1 MTEMTAP
8 ATQVG
13 SRKRLTG
20 DEVWQV
26 AAAEYRHMLEL
37 MRTLGDGDWKRPTDC
52 TAWDVR
58 AMVGHVAG
66 AAEGFG
72 SPVELV
78 HQYRLG
84 AKLLKRG
91 EVDGHRPSTA
101 PTRSRSGSA
110 PDRPPRIFWRDMNAR
125 HRRRCAGDGAFA
137 GSRVPCRTVVVASPC
152 ANCSR

>member
-20 DEVWQV
+20 DEVWEV
-26 AAAEYRHMLEL
+26 AAAEYRRMLEL

-72 SPVELV
+72 SPVAAAVYGRRSSGPASCSDPEPP
-78 HQYRLG
+78 RRRSRRCPKATGEASG
-84 AKLLKRG
+84 AFGRSS
-91 EVDGHRPSTA
+91 PTIT
-101 PTRSRSGSA
+101 TRSKSG
-110 PDRPPRIFWRDMNAR
+110 
-125 HRRRCAGDGAFA
+125 
-137 GSRVPCRTVVVASPC
+137 
-152 ANCSR
+152 